1 VTNRLALLL
10 PKRGEWQLALPLAL
24 FFILFFIAPLL
35 LLVVISFYND
45 QLMTTAGTGQYISFF
60 SDGLNLTVLW
70 ETLLLGVKATAL
82 SLFMG
87 YPLAWF
93 AARAKGRTQ
102 AFFLFVV
109 VLPILTSVVVR
120 TFAWVVIL
128 GRQGLINK
136 TLMALGLASE
146 PVRLL
151 FSELG
156 VVIVLAQVQM
166 PLMVLP
172 LMTTLQRI
180 DPNFA
185 DASNALGA
193 GAWRTFFKVTL
204 PLSMPGIIAGCILVY
219 AACVTAFVTHTLIG
233 GVRLLYM
240 PLFIFQQAMDLQ
252 NWPFA
257 AAISVVFMISVLLII
272 ALLVMLSRSSRAQI
286 YG

>member
-1 VTNRLALLL
+1 
-10 PKRGEWQLALPLAL
+10 
-24 FFILFFIAPLL
+24 
-35 LLVVISFYND
+35 
-45 QLMTTAGTGQYISFF
+45 M
-60 SDGLNLTVLW
+60 
-70 ETLLLGVKATAL
+70 
-82 SLFMG
+82 
-87 YPLAWF
+87 
-93 AARAKGRTQ
+93 Q

-109 VLPILTSVVVR
+109 VLQILTSVVVR

-180 DPNFA
+180 DPNYA